1 MTTAILLALLV
12 PVQPQVSVSGGIQVE
27 AHVPTIQFEAAPALM
42 VVTPGV
48 MVVPGHDREVF
59 FTEGFYWYNLSGAWF
74 RTRSHRG
81 GWVRVAFAQVP
92 QPIIRLPRGKYR
104 NFHGGRLYRRAAPV
118 ARPRPVRAVVKKRAL
133 ARHPAKKARVA
144 GRAAAKA
151 KKKPHAAR
159 AANKK
164 SRAAVKTQKARSGK
178 KKARSARAARP
189 SKARHARSTRSRK
202 VRSARGAKLDRRRRH

>member
-42 VVTPGV
+42 VVAPGV
-48 MVVPGHDREVF
+48 MVVPDHDREVF
-59 FTEGFYWYNLSGAWF
+59 FAEGFYWYNLSGAWF

-104 NFHGGRLYRRAAPV
+104 NFHGGRLYRRAAKPPV
-118 ARPRPVRAVVKKRAL
+118 KVRPVVRVTKRKS
-133 ARHPAKKARVA
+133 RVRVHAKKARLA
-144 GRAAAKA
+144 HGKKAHASKQTRAHASH
-151 KKKPHAAR
+151 KKTR
-159 AANKK
+159 A
-164 SRAAVKTQKARSGK
+164 SVKTRAHASTKNTK
-178 KKARSARAARP
+178 KKARASTKKTRSARAA
-189 SKARHARSTRSRK
+189 RSRK
-202 VRSARGAKLDRRRRH
+202 VRSARATPTRRRSAH